1 LPLKKSVDES
11 EYRGRGEMVTNNAEF
26 VKNKARINDLL
37 EKLRNKLK
45 SFEVVNLKGQ
55 TLGRINDFTLDR
67 SRRLYMVMPQLEAQA
82 NSPVKLLSS
91 KYIQKV
97 DTSNRVLF
105 VDISLA
111 EFQKLP
117 LYYPS
122 NDKATEFSKHSL
134 TPAETQSNI
143 TGSSESQEFGKTQP
157 PNEQSLTTEKLEEVG
172 HQSDTESDDTLEVL
186 EEQTIRLLEERLII
200 NRSKRKIGEIVVR
213 KQIETRIV
221 EVPIQSEKLIIDKVG
236 SESKQPLEVE
246 RLPVD
251 QVSHDQG
258 TEISAHS
265 SMPPGTQVG
274 SISSSKTQPSV
285 AQFSTTEKLEEVDNP
300 SFSESGDTLE
310 VMEEEII
317 RLLEERL
324 VVNRSKWKVGEVVVR
339 KEIETQIVQVPIRR
353 EKLIIEQVSPET
365 KQIAEI
371 DLGKGEITG
380 VELTE
385 TPSLDT
391 RNSSVA
397 SSDKGYTVTGEFL
410 SPRAASNLLEAIA
423 LQKRHGCQKVRVEL
437 VLEDQELQ
445 EAYQKMF
452 DRCCQR

>member
-1 LPLKKSVDES
+1 
-11 EYRGRGEMVTNNAEF
+11 MVTNNAEF

-157 PNEQSLTTEKLEEVG
+157 PNEQSLTTEKLEE
-172 HQSDTESDDTLEVL
+172 D
-186 EEQTIRLLEERLII
+186 
-200 NRSKRKIGEIVVR
+200 RKG
-213 KQIETRIV
+213 
-221 EVPIQSEKLIIDKVG
+221 G
-236 SESKQPLEVE
+236 S
-246 RLPVD
+246 
-251 QVSHDQG
+251 
-258 TEISAHS
+258 A
-265 SMPPGTQVG
+265 
-274 SISSSKTQPSV
+274 
-285 AQFSTTEKLEEVDNP
+285 
-300 SFSESGDTLE
+300 
-310 VMEEEII
+310 
-317 RLLEERL
+317 
-324 VVNRSKWKVGEVVVR
+324 
-339 KEIETQIVQVPIRR
+339 
-353 EKLIIEQVSPET
+353 
-365 KQIAEI
+365 
-371 DLGKGEITG
+371 
-380 VELTE
+380 
-385 TPSLDT
+385 
-391 RNSSVA
+391 
-397 SSDKGYTVTGEFL
+397 
-410 SPRAASNLLEAIA
+410 
-423 LQKRHGCQKVRVEL
+423 
-437 VLEDQELQ
+437 
-445 EAYQKMF
+445 
-452 DRCCQR
+452 

>member
-1 LPLKKSVDES
+1 
-11 EYRGRGEMVTNNAEF
+11 MVTDNTEF
-26 VKNKARINDLL
+26 IRNKTRINDLL

-45 SFEVVNLKGQ
+45 SFEVINLKGQ
-55 TLGRINDFTLDR
+55 TLGRITDFTLDK
-67 SRRLYMVMPQLEAQA
+67 SRRLYMVMPQSETQA
-82 NSPVKLLSS
+82 NSPVHLLSS

-97 DTSNRVLF
+97 ATSTQTLF

-111 EFQKLP
+111 EFHKLP

-122 NDKATEFSKHSL
+122 NEKATEFSKHSP
-134 TPAETQSNI
+134 TPSAPQASI
-143 TGSSESQEFGKTQP
+143 PSSSEMGDFGKTGS
-157 PNEQSLTTEKLEEVG
+157 PNEQSLTTKKLEEVG
-172 HQSDTESDDTLEVL
+172 SQSDTELDDTQEVV

-200 NRSKRKIGEIVVR
+200 NRSKRKVGEIVVR

-221 EVPIQSEKLIIDKVG
+221 EVPIQNEKLIIDKVG
-236 SESKQPLEVE
+236 SESKQPIEVE

-251 QVSHDQG
+251 QVANEKV
-258 TEISAHS
+258 TELSGHS
-265 SMPPGTQVG
+265 PTASVIQASITSSDETLNIDETQPSMAQ
-274 SISSSKTQPSV
+274 SSKTN
-285 AQFSTTEKLEEVDNP
+285 KLEEADNE
-300 SFSESGDTLE
+300 SLSESDEALE
-310 VMEEEII
+310 VVEEEII
-317 RLLEERL
+317 CLLEERL
-324 VVNRSKWKVGEVVVR
+324 VVNRRKWKVGEVVVR
-339 KEIETQIVQVPIRR
+339 KEIETKIVQVPIQR
-353 EKLIIEQVSPET
+353 EILIIEQVSPET

-385 TPSLDT
+385 
-391 RNSSVA
+391 A
-397 SSDKGYTVTGEFL
+397 QSSDIRERSVPSSDSAYTVIGEFL

-452 DRCCQR
+452 DRCCRR